1 MNEFLT
7 NLIIGIIGGIFSSI
21 IVSRIFLIRQN
32 YQDQLDILRQTFY
45 HLGAVSAFLNV
56 IEIILKNRHDTQVEL
71 NNNPDSGKEHD
82 LIDTKQTMEALK
94 KGILLE
100 SVRKIEENNQTIVLK
115 EKKLHELQMQT
126 NEAVTKLRELPTANY
141 KFENNDSFK
150 KEIDT
155 LVSRFNQ
162 IFSSKS
168 KDFFILVLKD
178 KILIFLALV
187 FVVLCVLTVVL

>member
-56 IEIILKNRHDTQVEL
+56 IEIILKNRHDTQV
-71 NNNPDSGKEHD
+71 DGKEHD

-94 KGILLE
+94 
-100 SVRKIEENNQTIVLK
+100 
-115 EKKLHELQMQT
+115 
-126 NEAVTKLRELPTANY
+126 RE
-141 KFENNDSFK
+141 F
-150 KEIDT
+150 
-155 LVSRFNQ
+155 
-162 IFSSKS
+162 
-168 KDFFILVLKD
+168 
-178 KILIFLALV
+178 
-187 FVVLCVLTVVL
+187 C

>member
-45 HLGAVSAFLNV
+45 HLGAVSTFLNV

-71 NNNPDSGKEHD
+71 NNNPDYGKEHD

-100 SVRKIEENNQTIVLK
+100 SVRKIEENNQIIVLK

-141 KFENNDSFK
+141 KFENIDSFK

-155 LVSRFNQ
+155 LMSRFNQ

>member
-1 MNEFLT
+1 M
-7 NLIIGIIGGIFSSI
+7 
-21 IVSRIFLIRQN
+21 
-32 YQDQLDILRQTFY
+32 
-45 HLGAVSAFLNV
+45 
-56 IEIILKNRHDTQVEL
+56 
-71 NNNPDSGKEHD
+71 
-82 LIDTKQTMEALK
+82 
-94 KGILLE
+94 
-100 SVRKIEENNQTIVLK
+100 K

-126 NEAVTKLRELPTANY
+126 NEAVTKLRELPTASY
-141 KFENNDSFK
+141 KFENIDSFK